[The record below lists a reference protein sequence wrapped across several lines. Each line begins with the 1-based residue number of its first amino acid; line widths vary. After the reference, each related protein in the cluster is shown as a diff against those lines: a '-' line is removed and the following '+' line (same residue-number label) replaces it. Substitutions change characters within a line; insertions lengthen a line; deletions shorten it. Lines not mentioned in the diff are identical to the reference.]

1 MSDQCIESLP
11 KPHTY
16 AGARVRHPSIDSKLP
31 TDTAWDAQIRMKGY
45 LGETVF
51 TVVTSGSIA
60 APFLALSGLLTA
72 PAYQVLAHISH
83 KLRLEPLCAKL
94 PAYMQ
99 STLLLRDFLV
109 PGTKIEYGNV

>member
-16 AGARVRHPSIDSKLP
+16 VGAGIKHPSIDSNLR
-31 TDTAWDAQIRMKGY
+31 TDTAWDAQMRMKGY
-45 LGETVF
+45 LGEMVF
-51 TVVTSGSIA
+51 TVVTSGSTA
-60 APFLALSGLLTA
+60 ARFLALSALLTA

-83 KLRLEPLCAKL
+83 KLGLETLRAKL
-94 PAYMQ
+94 PTYMQ

-109 PGTKIEYGNV
+109 PGAKIEYGNV

>member
-11 KPHTY
+11 KATH
-16 AGARVRHPSIDSKLP
+16 VRKSRSKHPSIGSILP
-31 TDTAWDAQIRMKGY
+31 TDTAWDAQIQMKGY

-83 KLRLEPLCAKL
+83 KLGLETLRAKL
-94 PAYMQ
+94 PTYMQ

-109 PGTKIEYGNV
+109 PGAKIEYGNV